1 MQNCSAQ
8 GNFVTGKRSG
18 KKAATDIINNTNI
31 APVTVGATHAG
42 YLQEM
47 SADSIAN
54 DDHLNSM
61 DNTVTHAD
69 AISKRSRIVLTDSN
83 TAGNRPLDLID
94 EHVEFPSVAVGIS
107 SSATLQQPLGAFD
120 SCQSPVSNR
129 DKFLSRASSAVIVP
143 ALPSSPGSNRDRFMA
158 NCQPLQ
164 VSCDLATVGMHNSSV
179 RFSFQAVVLV
189 VYPATKG
196 PERRHVQLIDSRGS
210 TGITIWNE
218 NVRLFDVDRV
228 GEVVKFS
235 KLCIVCNNGKKSLS
249 MGRDSTVTFVNSIAA
264 PCEESKW
271 WQSLLMMQPLRI
283 IDVHDCTDDVL
294 INVAG
299 IVGMMVTER
308 KRVRD
313 QDRDLLCIRLTD
325 RTGYI
330 DVRSWTHCELEFSR
344 FLEKPLLMQRVRV
357 TSFAGTKILELLA
370 GPGTVLQDEFPGQ
383 TELQQYWLE

>member
-1 MQNCSAQ
+1 MNIMSKT
-8 GNFVTGKRSG
+8 VTAKRSG
-18 KKAATDIINNTNI
+18 KSIPIENA
-31 APVTVGATHAG
+31 APVAVVADHVDD
-42 YLQEM
+42 LQVLP
-47 SADSIAN
+47 AVLIAN
-54 DDHLNSM
+54 D
-61 DNTVTHAD
+61 
-69 AISKRSRIVLTDSN
+69 SKRSRIVLSDKDSN
-83 TAGNRPLDLID
+83 TAENSPFDLVDAHDPLN
-94 EHVEFPSVAVGIS
+94 SVPAGVS
-107 SSATLQQPLGAFD
+107 PASTLQESPEVSHEKFVDKLE

-129 DKFLSRASSAVIVP
+129 DKFKSKAVSSVPVP
-143 ALPSSPGSNRDRFMA
+143 ASPLSPGSNRQRFME

-179 RFSFQAVVLV
+179 RFSFTAIVLV

-196 PERRHVQLIDSRGS
+196 PDRRHVQLIDSRGS

-218 NVRLFDVDRV
+218 NVRLFDMDRV

-235 KLCIVCNNGKKSLS
+235 KLCIVFNNGKKALS
-249 MGRDSTVTFVNSIAA
+249 MGRDSTVTFVNTVAS

-271 WQSLLMMQPLRI
+271 WQSLLLKQPLRI

-299 IVGMMVTER
+299 IIGMMVTER

-370 GPGTVLQDEFPGQ
+370 GPGTVFLDEFPLKE
-383 TELQQYWLE
+383 ELEQYWRE